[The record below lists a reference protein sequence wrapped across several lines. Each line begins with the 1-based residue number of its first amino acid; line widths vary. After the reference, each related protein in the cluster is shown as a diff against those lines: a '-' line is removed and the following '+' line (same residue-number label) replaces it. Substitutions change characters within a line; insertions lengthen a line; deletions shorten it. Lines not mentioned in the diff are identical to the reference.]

1 MIYANNINF
10 KIVSQENRI
19 KILYQ
24 KYIDRTCSDAELE
37 ELFDLLKSEENI
49 HKVRSVLQNNWGS
62 NNRVEELTTLD
73 WDIFLKKTDQKKSNS
88 NPSPLKKK
96 HWKTPLSIAAG
107 LLLLVGV
114 AAWFWLHREVI
125 VIYETGYG
133 EVKEIQLSD
142 NSHVRLN
149 ANSKMYWDENW
160 AFRSHRKVQIDG
172 EAFFDVAHLNGNQFL
187 VETPDLTVQVTG
199 TTFNVSNRREKTE
212 VFLESGKVFL
222 QLNPK
227 SEIVDSELVKK
238 KVVKSSLE
246 MVPGDQFT
254 YSSTTEEIVQL
265 NNRTIEEV
273 ASWKTGSLIFKD
285 IPLKVVFQELGDVY
299 GKQIFV
305 QDSSLLEKK
314 IDAAYPYSDWET
326 VKKLMMLTINREMI
340 ETDDI
345 VIIK

>member
-1 MIYANNINF
+1 M
-10 KIVSQENRI
+10 SQEERI
-19 KILYQ
+19 KFLYQ

-73 WDIFLKKTDQKKSNS
+73 WDTFLKKTDQKKSNS
-88 NPSPLKKK
+88 NSSPLKKK
-96 HWKTPLSIAAG
+96 HWMTPLSIAAG
-107 LLLLVGV
+107 LLLIVGL

-133 EVKEIQLSD
+133 EVKEIQLND
-142 NSHVRLN
+142 NSYVRLN

-160 AFRSHRKVQIDG
+160 AFRSHRKVQIEG

-222 QLNPK
+222 QLNPGTE
-227 SEIVDSELVKK
+227 SDILAFDKK
-238 KVVKSSLE
+238 KLMKASLE

-254 YSSTTEEIVQL
+254 YSSTTEEIVQHD
-265 NNRTIEEV
+265 NRTIEQV

-285 IPLKVVFQELGDVY
+285 IPLKVVFQELSDVY
-299 GKQIFV
+299 GKKFAV

-314 IDAAYPYSDWET
+314 IDAAYPYSDWKT
-326 VKKLMMLTINREMI
+326 VIKLMKLTINREML
-340 ETDDI
+340 ETEN
-345 VIIK
+345 VVTVK